1 MNIVE
6 YLFPPYC
13 ISCQKLTRNQHDF
26 YKYICP
32 SCLKKI
38 NINRDNVCYLCNT
51 PTLYGNTCEK
61 CKKKT
66 ALSGLIVA
74 SNYSN
79 PILKETIHFF
89 KYRYI
94 KTLAL
99 ALSWILIA
107 KLKNF
112 SLLKNVNNW
121 LLVPIPLSK
130 KRLKH
135 RGFNQAE
142 LLATNLSKWL
152 GIPISSVIIK
162 RTKFRTPQMQ
172 IQDQKQRKENV
183 KDCFKINQQFNLA
196 SLKNKRI
203 MLIDD
208 VATTG
213 ATLNECAKVLK
224 PYVKEVWGC
233 VVAK

>member
-13 ISCQKLTRNQHDF
+13 ISCQKLTRSQHNF

-32 SCLKKI
+32 LCLKKI
-38 NINRDNVCYLCNT
+38 EINYDNFCYLCNT

-66 ALSGLIVA
+66 SLSGLIVG
-74 SNYSN
+74 SDYDN
-79 PILKETIHFF
+79 PILKETIHYF

-99 ALSWILIA
+99 SLSWILMT
-107 KLKNF
+107 KLKNS
-112 SLLKNVNNW
+112 SLLKNANDW
-121 LLVPIPLSK
+121 LIVPVPLAK
-130 KRLKH
+130 KRLKY

-142 LLATNLSKWL
+142 LLAINLSKWL
-152 GIPISSVIIK
+152 GIPLSSVIIK
-162 RTKFRTPQMQ
+162 RTKFRAPQMQ
-172 IQDQKQRKENV
+172 IQNQKQRKKNIEG
-183 KDCFKINQQFNLA
+183 CFSVNYDLDLA
-196 SLKNKRI
+196 FLKNKRI
-203 MLIDD
+203 MLVDD

-224 PYVKEVWGC
+224 PYVKEIWGC